1 MTTRRSMP
9 WQLVLPS
16 VLLTSMLTACVVT
29 NPSSIGGS
37 ENLTEAADANFNL
50 GIGYLRQGKW
60 ELAQQKL
67 EKSVDQDGAVPAA
80 HSALALVYENLG
92 KYKGAET
99 HYSRAV
105 KLAPDD
111 ASAQNSYGVFLCR
124 RQQRPQDAQKYFQAA
139 ANNPRYATPEAALT
153 NAGVCMLQLPNV
165 EAAEGYFRQALERNP
180 RYIDALLQMTT
191 IAFDAE
197 KFMQARAFLERS
209 EAVTP
214 SSPSLLWR
222 GYQIETRLG
231 DEKRANVY
239 ALRLKDRYPDS
250 TQSRELI
257 ELERNER

>member
-9 WQLVLPS
+9 WQFVLLSVLPAA
-16 VLLTSMLTACVVT
+16 MLSACVVT
-29 NPSSIGGS
+29 NPPSIGAS
-37 ENLTEAADANFNL
+37 EDLEEAANANFSL

-67 EKSVDQDGAVPAA
+67 EKSVDQNSAVPAA

-92 KYKGAET
+92 EYKRAET

-111 ASAQNSYGVFLCR
+111 ASTQNSYGVFLCR

-139 ANNPRYATPEAALT
+139 ADNPRYATPEAALT
-153 NAGVCMLQLPNV
+153 NAGVCMLQLPDV

-180 RYIDALLQMTT
+180 RYVDALLQMTT
-191 IAFDAE
+191 MAFDAE
-197 KFMQARAFLERS
+197 NFMQARAFLARS
-209 EAVTP
+209 EVVTP
-214 SSPSLLWR
+214 SSPSLLWL

-231 DEKRANVY
+231 DDARANVY
-239 ALRLKDRYPDS
+239 ALRLKDRFPDS